1 MGIDFAVDELYASGW
16 SDLDSTGCSH
26 HVDGRG
32 YPRPER
38 VRQEFASSGFDLAI
52 RRIDVFNCYRA
63 EWSNGEADT
72 SGSVVGHSEAE
83 AAVYALAQ
91 FRRQMTAEAVS

>member
-1 MGIDFAVDELYASGW
+1 MGLEFALDELYASGW
-16 SDLDSTGCSH
+16 SDLDSAGCSH

-38 VRQEFASSGFDLAI
+38 VRQEFASAGFELAV
-52 RRIDVFNCYRA
+52 RRIDLFKCYRA
-63 EWSNGEADT
+63 EWSNGEPGM

-91 FRRQMTAEAVS
+91 FRRQLLAEAVS

>member
-1 MGIDFAVDELYASGW
+1 MGLDFAVDQLYATGW

-26 HVDGRG
+26 AIDGRG

-38 VRQEFASSGFDLAI
+38 VRREFALSGFDLAI
-52 RRIDVFNCYRA
+52 RSVDMFKCYRA
-63 EWSNGEADT
+63 EWSNGEPGM

-91 FRRQMTAEAVS
+91 FRRQLTAEAVA